1 MVKRKLSKMR
11 VAAVPFVLCIA
22 LILSGILSV
31 QSINNLQGNARII
44 NYTGIVRGATQRLI
58 KKELN
63 YNPDDSLMERIDD
76 ILVGLD
82 EGSKELNLIK
92 LNAEEFQSLL
102 LQMQTEWE
110 EIKTEIALYR
120 QQETSGERL
129 FNLSE
134 DFFNLADET
143 VMAAE
148 VYTEKVVMNA
158 RNQLF
163 YMNGIFILLAG
174 LCTVYAFM
182 QEKRRIQLNAAEEE
196 NRKKGEQLSQR
207 FQELLVPMNEITE
220 LLYVSDIETNELLFA
235 NEMGKKTF
243 HITDDA
249 HLKCYK
255 ALQGLDAP
263 CPFCTTQHLKEGET
277 YTWEHTNL
285 ITHRHYLL
293 KDRLM
298 EWNGRPA
305 RMEIAFDI
313 TDAANEKNELKNRLE
328 RDNVLVECIRE
339 FYRNQDMLD
348 ASSHVL
354 KRIGEL
360 FSADRAYIFSF
371 HGEAIS
377 NIAEW
382 CQEEIEPQIEHLQN
396 LPKSEFQIWLNM
408 FDHQQNI
415 VIHDLNDIKE
425 MSYEYAFLA
434 QQGIQNVIMVPLE
447 RDGQLDGCIGL
458 DNPEHKLMENAVTF
472 LETLRYYIMLAMRRE
487 EDEKAL
493 YHLSY
498 VDTLT
503 SFYNRNR
510 YIQDINRL
518 KEKEESVGVI
528 YLDVNGLKEIN
539 DRFGHDAGDALLKKC
554 AKIIQ
559 KSIINGSFYRIGGD
573 EFIII
578 CLGIEEESFKEHL
591 YGLKNN
597 LSHEECTAAI
607 GYKWENNCHHIQKI
621 INQADEFMYT
631 DKKEFY
637 HRHLETGRYRHQ
649 NDVLDYLSDP
659 SLLKDKIANK
669 KFQVYLQAKLDVE
682 THALV
687 GAEALVRYLDDD
699 GMIQPPDRFIPVL
712 ENTYQISKIDFYVFE
727 TICAQLQTWQ
737 KQGKQLFPIS
747 SNFSRITFMEE
758 NLLEKLETI
767 IQKYGISKQYLE
779 VEITESTC
787 SSNCKGL
794 TDQINQIREAGF
806 LVSVDDFGAESSNL
820 ALLATAQFDIL
831 KIDQGFVKDIVS
843 NTYAQSIVEAM
854 VGVCNKRGIHLIAEG
869 VENEE
874 QFEVLKNCGVKTVQG
889 FLFSKPIPMKQYEWR
904 YLNTK

>member
-1 MVKRKLSKMR
+1 MKKKLSKLR
-11 VAAVPFVLCIA
+11 IAAVPFILCMA
-22 LILSGILSV
+22 LILSGMLSTR
-31 QSINNLQGNARII
+31 SINNLQGNARII

-63 YNPDDSLMERIDD
+63 YNPDDSLIARIDD
-76 ILVGLD
+76 ILIGLS
-82 EGSKELNLIK
+82 EGSKDLNLIK
-92 LNAEEFQSLL
+92 LEAQEYQSLL
-102 LQMQTEWE
+102 IQMNEEWE
-110 EIKTEIALYR
+110 QIKAEIDQYR
-120 QQETSGERL
+120 KKETSGENL

-148 VYTEKVVMNA
+148 VYTENAVGDA

-163 YMNGIFILLAG
+163 YMNGVFILVAV
-174 LCTVYAFM
+174 LCTIYAFF
-182 QEKRRIQLNAAEEE
+182 QEKRRIQLNVVEEE
-196 NRKKGEQLSQR
+196 NRKKGEQLSLR

-220 LLYVSDIETNELLFA
+220 LLYVSDVETNELLFA

-243 HITDDA
+243 NITEDA
-249 HLKCYK
+249 HLKCYE
-255 ALQGLDAP
+255 ALQGLDSP
-263 CPFCTTQHLKEGET
+263 CPFCTTKYLKKDET

-298 EWNGRPA
+298 EWEGRPA

-313 TDAANEKNELKNRLE
+313 TDAENEKVELKNRVE

-339 FYRNQDMLD
+339 FYRNQDMLN
-348 ASSHVL
+348 AASHVL

-360 FSADRAYIFSF
+360 FLAERAYIFVF
-371 HGEAIS
+371 HGENIS

-382 CQEEIEPQIEHLQN
+382 CREDIEPQINNLQN
-396 LPKSEFQIWLNM
+396 LPKSEFEIWLNM
-408 FDHQQNI
+408 FDRQQNI
-415 VIHDLNDIKE
+415 VIGDLEDIKD
-425 MSYEYAFLA
+425 MTYEYEFLA
-434 QQGIQNVIMVPLE
+434 QQGIQSVVMVPLE
-447 RDGQLDGCIGL
+447 RDGVLDGCIGL
-458 DNPEHKLMENAVTF
+458 DNPDRNLMENAVTF

-498 VDTLT
+498 IDTLT

-510 YIQDINRL
+510 YIQDINKL
-518 KEKEESVGVI
+518 VEKEESVGVI
-528 YLDVNGLKEIN
+528 YLDVNGLKEVN
-539 DRFGHDAGDALLKKC
+539 DRLGHDAGDALLKKC
-554 AKIIQ
+554 AEIIQ
-559 KSIINGSFYRIGGD
+559 KSIVNGSFYRIGGD
-573 EFIII
+573 EFIVI
-578 CLGIEEESFKEHL
+578 CLDVKEEDFKESL
-591 YGLKNN
+591 YKLKNN
-597 LSHEECTAAI
+597 LSHEKCAAAI
-607 GYKWENNCHHIQKI
+607 GYKWESSCHHIQKI

-659 SLLKDKIANK
+659 EMLKGKIADK
-669 KFQVYLQAKLDVE
+669 RFQVYLQAKLEVE

-699 GMIQPPDRFIPVL
+699 GMVQPPDRFIPVL

-727 TICAQLQTWQ
+727 TVCAQLQKWQ
-737 KQGKQLFPIS
+737 QQGKKLFPIS
-747 SNFSRITFMEE
+747 SNFSRSTFMEDS
-758 NLLEKLETI
+758 LLEKLETI
-767 IQKYGISKQYLE
+767 IQKYGIPKQYLE

-787 SSNCKGL
+787 SANCKSL
-794 TDQINQIREAGF
+794 TDRINQIRDAGF

-869 VENEE
+869 VENEA
-874 QFEVLKNCGVKTVQG
+874 QFEVLKTCGVKTVQG
-889 FLFSKPIPMKQYEWR
+889 FLFSKPIPMEQYEWR